1 MSAAPLSSAPS
12 SNGFQR
18 FLSGIERVGNALP
31 HPATLFV
38 LLAALVVVLS
48 WALHAAGV
56 EVVHPGTGKTM
67 GVVNLLSIDGL
78 HRIIVG
84 ALPNFVNFA
93 PLGTVIVCLI
103 GLAVAEHSGLLSAVL
118 RVTVL
123 ATHPRLLTL
132 VVVFC
137 GTMSH
142 TGSDVGYVLFIPLS
156 AALFHAVGRN
166 PLVGLAAAFAGV
178 SGGFAAN
185 VLLST
190 SDVLLSA
197 LSQEAARLIRPD
209 YIVTPMSNYYFMAAS
224 VILIVGLATWV
235 TERVVEPRLGRYD
248 GTLQAAPL
256 ERLSTREKK
265 GLGWALAS
273 GLALTGVI
281 LAGLIPA
288 DGFLHDPKQPGFL
301 QSYFIRG
308 LVFFIF
314 LYGLV
319 MGVAYGLAAGTTRND
334 HDVIE
339 GMTKSIQDIASYIVL
354 VFFIA
359 QFVAVF
365 AWTNLAVVLA
375 VEGAEFLR
383 WLNLGPIPLMIA
395 FVLLA
400 AVIDL
405 VLGSASAKWAVMAP
419 IFVPMF
425 MLLGYSPEMA
435 QAAYRI
441 GDSVVNIVTPLMTY
455 FPLILTFAQRYQP
468 SAGIGTLVALMFPY
482 SLWFLV
488 GWTLFLVIWIFLGW
502 PLGPGAPLFL
512 PEAGV
517 PSQP

>member
-1 MSAAPLSSAPS
+1 MSSVTNLPRSTW
-12 SNGFQR
+12 FQR
-18 FLSGIERVGNALP
+18 FLGGIERVGNALP

-48 WALHAAGV
+48 FILHRMGV
-56 EVVHPGTGKTM
+56 EVTHPGTGQPI
-67 GVVNLLSIDGL
+67 GVVNLLSLEGL
-78 HRIIVG
+78 HRIIMG

-93 PLGTVIVCLI
+93 PLGTVVVCLI
-103 GLAVAEHSGLLSAVL
+103 GLAVAESSGLISAVL

-123 ATHPRLLTL
+123 ATHPRLLTV

-156 AALFHAVGRN
+156 AALFHAVGRH
-166 PLVGLAAAFAGV
+166 PLAGLAAAFAGV

-197 LSQEAARLIRPD
+197 ISQEAARLIRPE
-209 YIVTPMSNYYFMAAS
+209 YVVTPMSNYYFMAAS
-224 VILIVGLATWV
+224 VVLIVGIGTWV
-235 TERVVEPRLGRYD
+235 TERIVEPRLGPYQ
-248 GTLQAAPL
+248 GTLTAGPL
-256 ERLSTREKK
+256 EQLNAREKR
-265 GLGWALAS
+265 GLWWALAV
-273 GLALTGVI
+273 GAALSAVV
-281 LAGLIPA
+281 LAGLIP
-288 DGFLHDPKQPGFL
+288 DSGFLHDPKQPGFL

-314 LYGLV
+314 LYGLA
-319 MGVAYGLAAGTTRND
+319 MGVAYGIAAGTIRSD
-334 HDVIE
+334 HDVIK
-339 GMTKSIQDIASYIVL
+339 GMTRSIQDIGSYIVL

-359 QFVAVF
+359 QFVSLF
-365 AWTNLAVVLA
+365 GWTNLAVVLA

-383 WLNLGPIPLMIA
+383 WLDLGPIPLMIA

-435 QAAYRI
+435 QTAYRI
-441 GDSVVNIVTPLMTY
+441 GDSIVNIITPLMTY
-455 FPLILTFAQRYQP
+455 FPLILTFMQRYQP
-468 SAGIGTLVALMFPY
+468 AAGIGTLVATMLPY
-482 SLWFLV
+482 SLWFLIT
-488 GWTLFLVIWIFLGW
+488 WTLFLVVWIFLGW

-512 PEAGV
+512 PTAEL
-517 PSQP
+517 P

>member
-1 MSAAPLSSAPS
+1 MLAAMNPPAAAARPTL
-12 SNGFQR
+12 FQR
-18 FLSGIERVGNALP
+18 FLAGIERVGNALP
-31 HPATLFV
+31 HPATLFLILAGLVV
-38 LLAALVVVLS
+38 LLS
-48 WALHAAGV
+48 WGLHAANV
-56 EVVHPGTGKTM
+56 QVAHPGTGKVV
-67 GVVNLLSIDGL
+67 GVVNLLTLEGL
-78 HRIIVG
+78 HRMIMG

-93 PLGTVIVCLI
+93 PLGTVIMCLL
-103 GLAVAEHSGLLSAVL
+103 GLAVAESSGLIGAVL

-123 ATHPRLLTL
+123 GTHPRLLTL

-156 AALFHAVGRN
+156 AALFLAVGRN

-190 SDVLLSA
+190 SDVLLSGI
-197 LSQEAARLIRPD
+197 SQEAARLIRPD
-209 YIVTPMSNYYFMAAS
+209 YVVNPMSNYYFMS
-224 VILIVGLATWV
+224 VSVLLIVAAATWV
-235 TERVVEPRLGRYD
+235 TERIVEPRLGRYA
-248 GTLQAAPL
+248 GAAKAEALVPLNPAERRGLWWAAATAVVLTLIVL
-256 ERLSTREKK
+256 I
-265 GLGWALAS
+265 GLLP
-273 GLALTGVI
+273 TG
-281 LAGLIPA
+281 
-288 DGFLHDPKQPGFL
+288 GFLQDPKHPGFL
-301 QSYFIRG
+301 QSYFLRG

-314 LYGLV
+314 LYGALT
-319 MGVAYGLAAGTTRND
+319 GLAYGVAAGTIRRDN
-334 HDVIE
+334 DVIR
-339 GMTKSIQDIASYIVL
+339 GMTKSIEGIASYVVL

-359 QFVAVF
+359 QFVSFF

-375 VEGAEFLR
+375 VEGADFLR
-383 WLNLGPIPLMIA
+383 WLDLGPIPLMVA

-441 GDSVVNIVTPLMTY
+441 GDSVVNVVTPLMTY
-455 FPLILTFAQRYQP
+455 FPLILTFAQKYEP
-468 SAGIGTLVALMFPY
+468 KAGIGTLVAMMLPY
-482 SLWFLV
+482 SLWFIIGWILLLV
-488 GWTLFLVIWIFLGW
+488 AWIALGW

-512 PEAGV
+512 V
-517 PSQP
+517 K

>member
-1 MSAAPLSSAPS
+1 MTKPAAAVRPTL
-12 SNGFQR
+12 FQR
-18 FLSGIERVGNALP
+18 FLAGIERVGNALP
-31 HPATLFV
+31 HPATLFLMLAGLVV
-38 LLAALVVVLS
+38 LLS
-48 WALHAAGV
+48 WGLHAANV
-56 EVVHPGTGKTM
+56 QVVHPGTGKVV
-67 GVVNLLSIDGL
+67 GVVNLLTLDGL
-78 HRIIVG
+78 HRMIMG

-93 PLGTVIVCLI
+93 PLGTVIMCLL
-103 GLAVAEHSGLLSAVL
+103 GLAVAESSGLIGAVL

-123 ATHPRLLTL
+123 GTNPRLLTL

-190 SDVLLSA
+190 SDVLLSGI
-197 LSQEAARLIRPD
+197 SQEAARLIRPD
-209 YIVTPMSNYYFMAAS
+209 YVVNPMSNYYFMAVS
-224 VILIVGLATWV
+224 VFLIVAAATWV
-235 TERVVEPRLGRYD
+235 TERIVEPRLGRYV
-248 GTLQAAPL
+248 GPAKAEALVPLNAAEKRGLWWAGATAVVLTLVVL
-256 ERLSTREKK
+256 I
-265 GLGWALAS
+265 GLLLPG
-273 GLALTGVI
+273 
-281 LAGLIPA
+281 
-288 DGFLHDPKQPGFL
+288 GFLQDPKHPGFL
-301 QSYFIRG
+301 QSYFLRG

-314 LYGLV
+314 LYGAITGL
-319 MGVAYGLAAGTTRND
+319 AYGVVAGTIRRD
-334 HDVIE
+334 SDVIR
-339 GMTKSIQDIASYIVL
+339 GMTKSIEGIASYVVL

-359 QFVAVF
+359 QFVSFF

-383 WLNLGPIPLMIA
+383 WLDLGPIPLMVA

-441 GDSVVNIVTPLMTY
+441 GDSVVNVVTPLMTY
-455 FPLILTFAQRYQP
+455 FPLILTFAQKYEP
-468 SAGIGTLVALMFPY
+468 KAGIGTLVAMMLPY
-482 SLWFLV
+482 SLWFMIGWVLLLV
-488 GWTLFLVIWIFLGW
+488 AWIALGW

-512 PEAGV
+512 EK
-517 PSQP
+517 

>member
-1 MSAAPLSSAPS
+1 MRSVPASTDSTS
-12 SNGFQR
+12 FQR
-18 FLSGIERVGNALP
+18 FLGGIERVGNALP

-38 LLAALVVVLS
+38 LLAALVILLS
-48 WALHAAGV
+48 FILNAIGV
-56 EVVHPGTGKTM
+56 QVIHPGTGQPV
-67 GVVNLLSIDGL
+67 GVVNLLSVEGL

-84 ALPNFVNFA
+84 ALPNFVQFA

-103 GLAVAEHSGLLSAVL
+103 GLAVAEYSGLIGAVL

-156 AALFHAVGRN
+156 AALFHAVGRH

-185 VLLST
+185 ILLST
-190 SDVLLSA
+190 SDVLLSGI
-197 LSQEAARLIRPD
+197 SQEAARLIRPD
-209 YIVTPMSNYYFMAAS
+209 YVVNPMSNYYFMAVS
-224 VILIVGLATWV
+224 VVLIVGLGTWV
-235 TERVVEPRLGRYD
+235 TERIVEPRLGRYE
-248 GTLQAAPL
+248 GTLTAAPL
-256 ERLSTREKK
+256 AGLDAREKS
-265 GLGWALAS
+265 GLRWAMAA
-273 GLALTGVI
+273 GLALTVAI
-281 LAGLIPA
+281 LAGLLPQN
-288 DGFLHDPKQPGFL
+288 GFLHDPKQPGFL
-301 QSYFIRG
+301 QSYAIRG

-319 MGVAYGLAAGTTRND
+319 TGLAYGIAAGTLRSD
-334 HDVIE
+334 HDVIK
-339 GMTKSIQDIASYIVL
+339 GMTRSIQDIASYIVL

-359 QFVAVF
+359 QFVSVF

-383 WLNLGPIPLMIA
+383 WLDLGPIPLMIA

-441 GDSVVNIVTPLMTY
+441 GDSVVNIVTPLMSY
-455 FPLILTFAQRYQP
+455 FPLILTFMQRYQP
-468 SAGIGTLVALMFPY
+468 AAGIGTLIATMLPY
-482 SLWFLV
+482 SLWFLI
-488 GWTLFLVIWIFLGW
+488 GWTLFLTLWILLGW

-512 PEAGV
+512 PAE
-517 PSQP
+517 QPNGS